1 MKKYEQGATNCI
13 RVEGLLEQRDGIEI
27 VGLDKTAT
35 QLGHVTHTIQFCY
48 RDPCILAN
56 GSFLHG

>member
-1 MKKYEQGATNCI
+1 MKNYEQGATNCV

-35 QLGHVTHTIQFCY
+35 QLGNLLSFYYVRIA
-48 RDPCILAN
+48 LSV
-56 GSFLHG
+56 GSSIKDAI